1 MNFLTTQIDRST
13 LFMVLTFAVLLMLM
27 VYLGAQAAHIG
38 TLSADTALPET
49 DADGD
54 LIDTIEDTVEQ
65 ISSPFCYWACSITR

>member
-38 TLSADTALPET
+38 TMTANSTLP
-49 DADGD
+49 DADEN
-54 LIDTIEDTVEQ
+54 LIETIEDTVEQ

>member
-38 TLSADTALPET
+38 TVTADSTLS
-49 DADGD
+49 DADEN
-54 LIDTIEDTVEQ
+54 LIETIEDTVEQ